1 MTILLLQQIIKT
13 FFFLRIFND
22 LSYIVTM
29 INQVVYDLRVFLLFY
44 QILIVLFSMI
54 FAVLG
59 VGNQN
64 IEGSELKAHA
74 EWVDS
79 LEFDWQKPMNFPN
92 EEYEQIGIFWG
103 NILSTFRASLADFD
117 FEASTYLSPKE
128 NYLYWIVWVFS
139 TSATC
144 VVFLNFIIAEASASY
159 QSVKS
164 RLSAMV
170 FKEKGSLVAEAE

>member
-1 MTILLLQQIIKT
+1 
-13 FFFLRIFND
+13 
-22 LSYIVTM
+22 M

-44 QILIVLFSMI
+44 KILIVMFSMI

-59 VGNQN
+59 VGNTN
-64 IEGSELKAHA
+64 IEGSDLAEHA
-74 EWVDS
+74 KWVDT
-79 LEFDWQKPMNFPN
+79 LEDWQQPQNFPN

-103 NILSTFRASLADFD
+103 SILSTFRSSLGDFD
-117 FEASTYLSPKE
+117 FEAASYLTPKE

-139 TSATC
+139 TTSTC

-170 FKEKGSLVAEAE
+170 FKEKGSLVAEAELMAFKS